1 MRERWKL
8 IHNGGY
14 EVSSLGRVRRVK
26 PGPGMTRVGRILK
39 QHALN
44 FGHLTVTFWT
54 DGRRLPHL
62 VHRLVAA
69 AFIGPCPEGKETHH
83 KDGNPA
89 NNRADNLEYITH
101 AENIR
106 HGYENKRGENHHCAK
121 LTDKEVAEI
130 RARRLAGER
139 GVDLAKEFNVSQQSV
154 CCISKGRSRC
164 Q

>member
-1 MRERWKL
+1 MQTEHLATTSIQTTLAALGVLSRGSLIYRDGGQHSEATTMRERWKL

-39 QHALN
+39 PHALN

-106 HGYENKRGENHHCAK
+106 HGYENKRGENH
-121 LTDKEVAEI
+121 
-130 RARRLAGER
+130 RL
-139 GVDLAKEFNVSQQSV
+139 DD
-154 CCISKGRSRC
+154 
-164 Q
+164 